1 MRRRPLQLKQ
11 ATSVLITIKHKAAR
25 SGLLATLLAFGGC
38 ATLPPEQPED
48 ICEIFREKPDWY
60 EAAEDSTERWGTPA
74 FVNMAMMYQESSFK
88 EDAQPPM
95 QYFLWIIPVGR
106 ASSAYGY
113 AQAKDETW
121 EDYQDATGNSFADRD
136 DFADAIDVMGWYA
149 SKPQPVNGVSKWDA
163 YNQYLN
169 YHEGW
174 GGYRNGSHRHKAWLL
189 PVAGKVDQRSRRY
202 AMQLHSCR
210 QELED
215 DWF

>member
-1 MRRRPLQLKQ
+1 MIKTATLPRLVLQASL
-11 ATSVLITIKHKAAR
+11 L
-25 SGLLATLLAFGGC
+25 SGLLILTGC

-48 ICEIFREKPDWY
+48 LCDIFREKPDWY
-60 EAAEDSTERWGTPA
+60 EAAQDSTERWGTPA

-95 QYFLWIIPVGR
+95 QYFLWIIPIGR

-121 EDYQDATGNSFADRD
+121 EDYQDATGNGWADRD
-136 DFADAIDVMGWYA
+136 DFADAIDFMGWYT
-149 SKPQPVNGVSKWDA
+149 SKTQQLNGVSKWDA

-174 GGYRNGSHRHKAWLL
+174 GGFRNGSHRQKAWLL

-202 AMQLHSCR
+202 AMQLHSC
-210 QELED
+210 QEELD
-215 DWF
+215 DSWF